1 MRLYFKSNDK
11 INSLEDLK
19 YFIEINK
26 INSSDFS
33 YGLLNSIVERTINDV
48 SEIKKIVQQLQN
60 ISGFENLNQDF
71 LNCYLNFQGLINIL
85 KCDNPMADKIACAL
99 FA

>member
-1 MRLYFKSNDK
+1 M
-11 INSLEDLK
+11 K

-48 SEIKKIVQQLQN
+48 LEIKNIIQQLQN
-60 ISGFENLNQDF
+60 ITGFENLNQDF

-85 KCDNPMADKIACAL
+85 KYDNPMAEKIASEL